1 MRLNQQR
8 NAVANT
14 VACLAVCAGA
24 FIGMPRM
31 LSSQTEASDSVLYRV
46 MPSSRFEVKTG
57 TAGLLGFAGHD
68 HVVRAHAFT
77 GWVVCYPGDRA
88 ASRVELT
95 VPAESLEVLT
105 PADTAEIRQVTE
117 AMRTQVLHVTQY
129 PLIRFAARG
138 GAPSAKGMRLQG
150 ELTLVGHTRPVDA
163 DAAVQV
169 TGDTLRASGGF
180 SVKQSDFGI
189 KPYHGGPGGTV
200 RVADQVTFVFDVIAV
215 RDPTSAPVRAGCLT
229 TERIDD
235 PSPGSRRGSGRVSA
249 TRVAAGR
256 H

>member
-1 MRLNQQR
+1 
-8 NAVANT
+8 
-14 VACLAVCAGA
+14 
-24 FIGMPRM
+24 
-31 LSSQTEASDSVLYRV
+31 
-46 MPSSRFEVKTG
+46 
-57 TAGLLGFAGHD
+57 
-68 HVVRAHAFT
+68 
-77 GWVVCYPGDRA
+77 
-88 ASRVELT
+88 
-95 VPAESLEVLT
+95 
-105 PADTAEIRQVTE
+105 
-117 AMRTQVLHVTQY
+117 
-129 PLIRFAARG
+129 
-138 GAPSAKGMRLQG
+138 
-150 ELTLVGHTRPVDA
+150 
-163 DAAVQV
+163 V